1 MRILQTSLMSFHRVH
16 LVESIQKTLGRQT
29 SKAAAERALEA
40 VLEGIK
46 AGVRKEKIVQ
56 LIGFGTFKAVQRRA
70 RAGVDPR
77 NQRKIRIPAS
87 KTVKFIPG
95 KAFKDSL

>member
-1 MRILQTSLMSFHRVH
+1 MAFHRVH
-16 LVESIQKTLGRQT
+16 LIELIQKSLGRQT

-40 VLEGIK
+40 VLESIQS
-46 AGVRKEKIVQ
+46 GVRKEKIVQ
-56 LIGFGTFKAVQRRA
+56 LIGFGTFKSVQRRA

-77 NQRKIRIPAS
+77 NQSKIRIPAR

-95 KAFKDSL
+95 KAFKESL